1 MENYEIDNRAIFQL
15 FISEHLD
22 EMVRQIR
29 CQFLYRK
36 VYIEDKKDFYY
47 TVKKNSIKEEVEGCY
62 EAGHIYKKFRKYD
75 NYGNKTFFYNLSLK
89 QGEIIRGIDY
99 NVPNSDFVYKVN
111 DTYYQVLITLN
122 DKNNTLYFPE
132 DYFYEL
138 SKTYKK
144 DSDEEDVG
152 LKAKL
157 WDSAVTFMAI
167 LSHASMGRT
176 NALRDMIDSMKSI
189 MSIASN
195 PLRFCLSLG
204 HQYTKYVLDAFNIKG
219 LKMIDGKLTP
229 SYEYADLLN
238 ALNEDYLSRKSGD
251 NWDQESGKH
260 FYAILKNHK
269 VARNREAHGQPYY
282 YPEEIIP
289 SLTYFIYDCIILV
302 YFLKHVCGLKNQ
314 DNILERYFVE
324 FYPQVRPAGED
335 IVIENAEYNGI
346 SYYLRNFDTYKAC
359 YNTSKGE
366 KDVVRVPD
374 YKHLNYKIVPNDSG
388 SLVILKD
395 QDFSI
400 IAKTNDYVNRM
411 VAMSGEMRN
420 ILKDQSSSIDDLREQ
435 IIDVV
440 EKKFNRWKYRA
451 VRKKMIELIRLESE
465 ENFKKQVAH
474 YREKVLPVLEKINS
488 TLEDLAKSQKESNK
502 WIYKTFKFTHA
513 AFIGIKGI
521 AGSLKETNNL
531 IHKNI
536 KYSRATFWLELLGL
550 IVSVVSVVFLAI
562 QYYTK
567 HESPKTILEEENLAY
582 ERALN
587 LENVI
592 IKSNV
597 KDNNSKGLFLLAK
610 SCSVPVLMYEA
621 NRNYRDAIDK
631 YTRIIDDNSVNNSEE
646 DTTKVELA
654 RRLAR
659 IYMFGKGGVFD
670 PDLALKYANLANEK
684 GRYNQGLYLIT
695 YGLKN
700 KFSDYVVCQIDQ
712 AFLYGT
718 IDTKDPYLPLM
729 IQIREIETLNNG
741 DDPDRENK
749 IYDIVKNI
757 KERKYDNPDV
767 RHAALLYTLKL
778 DANGLTDSL
787 GNITYHRDL
796 YNAVNTAEILSDEL
810 NSLGAQLWLGTTMEE
825 LRNPTAVNYYLLAAY
840 NGSIS
845 GFYSALSYAEEQKEF
860 MTAHPLLAKELGRN
874 NDIGKLIWLRKYI
887 SDGKWTLVDSCLT
900 DLKRG
905 LSDKSLKLGNNVIPQ
920 IEKLITLH
928 TPWKAKMLREK
939 IDTARLSPKCIFLN
953 DVADSLRR
961 SAAIA
966 YVDGMFYAEGL
977 GDRQKD
983 QIKADS
989 LFRYAASLGME
1000 DAAHTLGVRLI
1011 NRHER
1016 REAEELLTPFF
1027 DSSDRMRILAS
1038 QFYRLSDN
1046 ERSQRYLSAVKDS
1059 LNLYKNIAAAYAY
1072 LDKPGRSTHNDSLMY
1087 HRILD
1092 SWDIMDGNPAWITDR
1107 VLFLLGRL
1115 SDNNP
1120 SRQDSYRKLWIS
1132 HFVQSTL
1139 ISTGVDLPEELIA
1152 QLNNYYSNTGNA
1164 DPIYSFFALCNNKD
1178 KESAFN
1184 RLNQIGILNSALPD
1198 ALAWLI
1204 EINKVTRN
1212 EVADTK
1218 SVLFTMPR
1226 ILTNAPWHSVM
1237 YPYPTYTDLNTI
1249 FQLN

>member
-1 MENYEIDNRAIFQL
+1 MENYEIDNRTTFQL
-15 FISEHLD
+15 FIHEHLD
-22 EMVRQIR
+22 EIVRQIR
-29 CQFLYRK
+29 LQFRNRRVFVKEDNTRK
-36 VYIEDKKDFYY
+36 GKFYY
-47 TVKKNSIKEEVEGCY
+47 TVKRIPVKDY
-62 EAGHIYKKFRKYD
+62 TLDDAQAGNIYKIPKENGGGYYLCKE
-75 NYGNKTFFYNLSLK
+75 T
-89 QGEIIRGIDY
+89 GEIPYKNIKYRLH
-99 NVPNSDFVYKVN
+99 SDFVYKGD
-111 DTYYQVLITLN
+111 DTFYKALITKSFN
-122 DKNNTLYFPE
+122 YIDATKKNINVFIPE
-132 DYFYEL
+132 HFFYEL
-138 SKTYKK
+138 SETCLQYEIKK
-144 DSDEEDVG
+144 EDDA
-152 LKAKL
+152 LKEKL

-167 LSHASMGRT
+167 LEKVSGDENFSG
-176 NALRDMIDSMKSI
+176 ALSDMIDSMKCI
-189 MSIASN
+189 LGIASN
-195 PLRFCLSLG
+195 PVRFGISLS
-204 HQYTKYVLDAFNIKG
+204 HQYFSYILDVFGIVGSITEKNNTPKDSKDYAPLIDALNNNFLSNDKYLSKKEGADWNRELCDAFYDI
-219 LKMIDGKLTP
+219 
-229 SYEYADLLN
+229 LL
-238 ALNEDYLSRKSGD
+238 
-251 NWDQESGKH
+251 
-260 FYAILKNHK
+260 NHK
-269 VARNREAHGQPYY
+269 VERNKEVHIQRLYHS
-282 YPEEIIP
+282 EEIVP
-289 SLTYFIYDCIILV
+289 TTTYFIYDNILLV
-302 YFLKHVCGLKNQ
+302 YYLKHVCGEPLKDQNELKEGFKQ
-314 DNILERYFVE
+314 FYSPVHSPDDVKISDNA
-324 FYPQVRPAGED
+324 PDGK
-335 IVIENAEYNGI
+335 NT
-346 SYYLRNFDTYKAC
+346 YYLRNFEIFKAYYYASKEKK
-359 YNTSKGE
+359 YNVE
-366 KDVVRVPD
+366 IPD
-374 YKHLNYKIVPNDSG
+374 YHYLNYKIVPNG
-388 SLVILKD
+388 SADAGLVILPD
-395 QDFSI
+395 QEFPI

-411 VAMSGEMRN
+411 VAMSPKLFTILEKQTSPIEDLRKQIECLLEETFNRKGDSAVLKEMISSLYKESDTNFEEQKAYYLSNVSPILLGIARDQRKSK
-420 ILKDQSSSIDDLREQ
+420 ILKCIGIGL
-435 IIDVV
+435 
-440 EKKFNRWKYRA
+440 
-451 VRKKMIELIRLESE
+451 
-465 ENFKKQVAH
+465 
-474 YREKVLPVLEKINS
+474 VLS
-488 TLEDLAKSQKESNK
+488 TLVGVIILLMM
-502 WIYKTFKFTHA
+502 TFGGTQ
-513 AFIGIKGI
+513 
-521 AGSLKETNNL
+521 
-531 IHKNI
+531 
-536 KYSRATFWLELLGL
+536 YEL
-550 IVSVVSVVFLAI
+550 
-562 QYYTK
+562 
-567 HESPKTILEEENLAY
+567 PKTILEEGNMAY

-597 KDNNSKGLFLLAK
+597 EDNNSKGLFLLAK
-610 SCSVPVLMYEA
+610 RCSVPVLMHEA
-621 NRNYRDAIDK
+621 TRNYREAIGK
-631 YTRIIDDNSVNNSEE
+631 YTRTIDDNSVE

-670 PDLALKYANLANEK
+670 PDLSLKYANLANEK

-712 AFLYGT
+712 ASLYGT

-887 SDGKWTLVDSCLT
+887 SDGKWTLADTCLAE
-900 DLKRG
+900 LKNG
-905 LSDKSLKLGNNVIPQ
+905 LSDKSLKLGNNVIPNVK
-920 IEKLITLH
+920 KLITLH
-928 TPWKAKMLREK
+928 IPWKAKMLREK
-939 IDTARLSPKCIFLN
+939 IDTAQLSTKCNFLN

-961 SAAIA
+961 SAALA

-1038 QFYRLSDN
+1038 QFYRLSDH

-1092 SWDIMDGNPAWITDR
+1092 SWDIMDGNPAWITGR
-1107 VLFLLGRL
+1107 VLFLLGQL

-1120 SRQDSYRKLWIS
+1120 SRQDFYRELWIS
-1132 HFVQSTL
+1132 HFAQSTL
-1139 ISTGVDLPEELIA
+1139 ISTGVDLPEEIRAL
-1152 QLNNYYSNTGNA
+1152 LNDYYFSTGDV

-1226 ILTNAPWHSVM
+1226 ILTNAPWHSVI
-1237 YPYPTYTDLNTI
+1237 YPYPTYIDLNTI